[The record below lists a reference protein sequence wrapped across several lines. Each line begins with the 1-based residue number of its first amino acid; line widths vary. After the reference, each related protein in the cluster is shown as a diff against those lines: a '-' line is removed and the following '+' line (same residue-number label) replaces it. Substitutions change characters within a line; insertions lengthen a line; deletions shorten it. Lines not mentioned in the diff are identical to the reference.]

1 MHSVWTVCLQ
11 VYKGIFVD
19 LVSSIQECPR
29 VGSGQVCAQ
38 PKTDPLTSG
47 GSLEGCTTH
56 PRTTLGRVGLVS
68 SGQWSSR
75 SMSDL
80 SYNHQIFARFMLQ
93 PPNHCQIE
101 AKTTTSSLD
110 LSENFHL
117 ITRSNQ
123 KLPNLHRNIT
133 RSKQI
138 QVNSAFFHGFRQTNQ
153 VHQVLEKKTRHLTCL
168 SRFLVAKTYHQQLS
182 VSSRPG
188 QFGWVGWFSSSGGHP

>member
-80 SYNHQIFARFMLQ
+80 SYNNQIFARFMLQ

-110 LSENFHL
+110 LSENFVSSPNLSKNRSSPNLSKNRSKNNHIKPKFEQKLHL
-117 ITRSNQ
+117 ITRSKQ
-123 KLPNLHRNIT
+123 KKAR
-133 RSKQI
+133 
-138 QVNSAFFHGFRQTNQ
+138 
-153 VHQVLEKKTRHLTCL
+153 
-168 SRFLVAKTYHQQLS
+168 
-182 VSSRPG
+182 
-188 QFGWVGWFSSSGGHP
+188 SSSNLTKNYQTFTGLSMDLNGSR